1 MKTAMKRTTR
11 WIGRLVTRLL
21 RAINPADGRTDRSTR
36 YRIAQWCGVVAALII
51 VPGLVAVAALF
62 VLPLVF
68 SVVISFIPLVIL
80 WYVLRFFLSGG
91 DTDPNSSRMKS
102 AQHGNYVA
110 QKQRQAAR
118 DAAYF
123 QSRR

>member
-11 WIGRLVTRLL
+11 WTGRLVTRLL
-21 RAINPADGRTDRSTR
+21 RAINPADGRIDRTTG
-36 YRIAQWCGVVAALII
+36 YRIAQWGGIVATLII
-51 VPGLVAVAALF
+51 VPGLVAMVVLF

-68 SVVISFIPLVIL
+68 SVVLSFIPLVVL
-80 WYVLRFFLSGG
+80 WYVLRFFFSGV
-91 DTDPNSSRMKS
+91 DTDPNSSMMKS
-102 AQHGNYVA
+102 AQHGNYEA